1 MVKISIFLLLDMTK
15 IEWYEIIRP
24 FSEYLICS
32 NAITLHVRFD
42 YTFIDQEISRSQFC
56 VVFNCICD
64 QICQKGSYTCTV
76 SRHTFLCHLL
86 ATSMDQQHMCLILLK
101 VKQSAF
107 TQASSLSQSDVH
119 ECSGDLLIAPSS
131 LGKQAA
137 NCESPHNWQ
146 VSLTMDLATLCDMWR
161 WKWQQWKSFGCL

>member
-1 MVKISIFLLLDMTK
+1 MTK

-76 SRHTFLCHLL
+76 SRHTFLRHLL

-107 TQASSLSQSDVH
+107 TQASFSSLSDVH
-119 ECSGDLLIAPSS
+119 EYSGGLQIIPSS
-131 LGKQAA
+131 LGKQRAD
-137 NCESPHNWQ
+137 CDSPYDWLM
-146 VSLTMDLATLCDMWR
+146 SLAMDLPALFDMWR
-161 WKWQQWKSFGCL
+161 WKWHKWK